1 MFMIMKRAF
10 ILTLALCLSALV
22 PAKAQMQALFGYSTF
37 YLPEQDKPYMET
49 YLQFDAWTMQFV
61 QQTNGVYRATVEVT
75 LVVRQADS
83 VCYVKK
89 YDLNSP
95 TVGSLDEMDFSFID
109 VQRFSLGNGVYN
121 LELSLRDKNGEA
133 PAAVVNEKVVI
144 SYDRQHPVIS
154 SLQPMAEV
162 SATVKQ
168 NILSRGGYDM
178 EPYISDFYPQQVEEM
193 KFYYE
198 VYNIDKELGHKPF
211 VAMAYIEQYETG
223 VRVDGMQA
231 VIRKNSAPLV
241 PVYGT
246 IDISNLPSGNY
257 NLVVELRNRDN
268 QTMLYKKLNFYR
280 SNPGVKGQTLSDF
293 ATTFAGKYTDED
305 EIDTYIDA
313 LWPIASEM
321 ERNVSKDLIRRV
333 GLLEEKQAFLYR
345 FWMARDPLAP
355 EAAWMKYKEKVDYV
369 QQHFSYPRV
378 PDKPIYPEIKSYDAY
393 EDVVV
398 FTFHS
403 TGEVSKGEVL
413 NACRVNDEKV
423 WEKIGKV
430 KVVNFSEETGEV
442 KCEVRRGDGDV
453 LQALKT
459 STSIR
464 LVSSSKYTPG
474 IHSDRGRVYLQYGPP
489 DFVRDEKNYVSA
501 NRIGEGNIHATEIS
515 NDAVQ
520 AGIQPYVP
528 NEMYQGNSQGHIY
541 YLPYQLWRYNKLDT
555 DDPNRVFLFWDEHR
569 SGYYTL
575 LNSNARGEV
584 QDPTWERRL
593 SRQQLGENVLGEV
606 GEQFRRGY

>member
-1 MFMIMKRAF
+1 M
-10 ILTLALCLSALV
+10 
-22 PAKAQMQALFGYSTF
+22 
-37 YLPEQDKPYMET
+37 
-49 YLQFDAWTMQFV
+49 
-61 QQTNGVYRATVEVT
+61 
-75 LVVRQADS
+75 
-83 VCYVKK
+83 
-89 YDLNSP
+89 
-95 TVGSLDEMDFSFID
+95 
-109 VQRFSLGNGVYN
+109 
-121 LELSLRDKNGEA
+121 
-133 PAAVVNEKVVI
+133 
-144 SYDRQHPVIS
+144 
-154 SLQPMAEV
+154 
-162 SATVKQ
+162 
-168 NILSRGGYDM
+168 
-178 EPYISDFYPQQVEEM
+178 
-193 KFYYE
+193 
-198 VYNIDKELGHKPF
+198 
-211 VAMAYIEQYETG
+211 
-223 VRVDGMQA
+223 
-231 VIRKNSAPLV
+231 
-241 PVYGT
+241 
-246 IDISNLPSGNY
+246 
-257 NLVVELRNRDN
+257 
-268 QTMLYKKLNFYR
+268 
-280 SNPGVKGQTLSDF
+280 
-293 ATTFAGKYTDED
+293 
-305 EIDTYIDA
+305 
-313 LWPIASEM
+313 
-321 ERNVSKDLIRRV
+321 
-333 GLLEEKQAFLYR
+333 
-345 FWMARDPLAP
+345 
-355 EAAWMKYKEKVDYV
+355 
-369 QQHFSYPRV
+369 
-378 PDKPIYPEIKSYDAY
+378 PDKPISPEINSYDAY

-413 NACRVNDEKV
+413 NAYRVNDEKV

-606 GEQFRRGY
+606 GEQVRRGY